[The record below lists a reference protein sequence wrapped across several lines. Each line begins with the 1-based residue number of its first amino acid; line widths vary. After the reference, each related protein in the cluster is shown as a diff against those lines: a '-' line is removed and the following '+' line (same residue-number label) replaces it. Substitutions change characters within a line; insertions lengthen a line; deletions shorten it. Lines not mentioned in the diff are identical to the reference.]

1 MSIDTPLSPLFPKN
15 GHTPGATHT
24 VYLALGANLGDR
36 RGNLAAALQRL
47 REVMEIEVV
56 SSIYETEPVGYTNQP
71 RFLNIVCRGKT
82 WLDAANLLKYT
93 KEIEV
98 AIGRKPSFRNG
109 PRPIDIDIL
118 FYNDLQLAMDNLT
131 IPHPRM
137 GERAFVLAPLAE
149 IAPEMR
155 DPRSNKT
162 AQELLSEVSQEGVTR
177 LAPNLK
183 ISLERDIQSSQPSVH
198 VRLGRAGVV
207 ALTKAILI
215 GDEEHQ
221 QWFNATFDLYAN
233 LDATQAGVHM
243 SRFSDALEEV
253 LEEIGMKAWPRIE
266 ILAEYLAKTIVE
278 KQRVLRAEV
287 HIHTTYPL
295 QRWTPVS
302 GRRTQEVYGLLAQA
316 VATREYSRRMVGV
329 EVEGMV
335 ACPCAQDMVYSFARV
350 RLKEEGFDEEMI
362 QKMLEVTPLATHN
375 QRGRAT
381 LMVGTAVDLDASE
394 LVDIAENAMS
404 SENYGLLKRPDEL
417 YIVNKAHANPRF
429 VEDVAREILRAMVE
443 KYTNLP
449 DDTFVWVKQRNEET
463 IHKYDVEA
471 EGWGTMHELR
481 AEILQNQSL
490 PRHTTR
496 EEWLGL
502 TQSSPSLPEQKR

>member
-1 MSIDTPLSPLFPKN
+1 MSIDAPLSPLFPKN
-15 GHTPGATHT
+15 GHTPAATHT
-24 VYLALGANLGDR
+24 VYLALGANIGDR

-47 REVMEIEVV
+47 REVMEIEII
-56 SSIYETEPVGYTNQP
+56 SSIYETDPVGYIDQP

-82 WLDAANLLKYT
+82 WLQAENLLKYA
-93 KEIEV
+93 KEIEF
-98 AIGRKPSFRNG
+98 AIGRRPSFRNG

-118 FYNDLQLAMDNLT
+118 LYDDLKLQQEHLT

-137 GERAFVLAPLAE
+137 RERAFVLAPLSE
-149 IAPEMR
+149 IAPEVI
-155 DPRSNKT
+155 DPVSGKT
-162 AQELLSEVSQEGVTR
+162 AQELLAGVSQEGVTR

-183 ISLERDIQSSQPSVH
+183 ISLDRDIQSGQPTVH

-207 ALTKAILI
+207 SVSKAILI
-215 GDEEHQ
+215 GDDGHQ
-221 QWFNATFDLYAN
+221 QWFNASFDLYAN

-253 LEEIGMKAWPRIE
+253 LEEIGLKAWPRIE
-266 ILAEYLAKTIVE
+266 ILAEHIARTIVE
-278 KQRVLRAEV
+278 KQKVLRAEV

-316 VATREYSRRMVGV
+316 VATPDFSRRLVGV

-335 ACPCAQDMVYSFARV
+335 ACPCAQDMVHSFARV

-381 LMVGTAVDLDASE
+381 LMVGTDRDLDASE
-394 LVDIAENAMS
+394 LVDIAESAMS

-443 KYTNLP
+443 KYTDLP
-449 DDTFVWVKQRNEET
+449 DEAFVWVRQRNEET

-471 EGWGTMHELR
+471 EGWGTLGELR
-481 AEILQNQSL
+481 AEILHNQSL
-490 PRHTTR
+490 PRHTTK

-502 TQSSPSLPEQKR
+502 AEPGSFACH

>member
-1 MSIDTPLSPLFPKN
+1 MSIDAPLSPLFPKN
-15 GHTPGATHT
+15 GHTPVATHT
-24 VYLALGANLGDR
+24 VYLALGANIGDR

-47 REVMEIEVV
+47 REVMEIEII
-56 SSIYETEPVGYTNQP
+56 SSIYETDPVGYIDQP

-82 WLDAANLLKYT
+82 WLQAENLLKYA
-93 KEIEV
+93 KEIEF
-98 AIGRKPSFRNG
+98 AIGRRPSFRNG

-118 FYNDLQLAMDNLT
+118 LYDDLKLEQEHLT

-137 GERAFVLAPLAE
+137 RERAFVLAPLSE
-149 IAPEMR
+149 IAPEVI
-155 DPRSNKT
+155 DPVSGKT
-162 AQELLSEVSQEGVTR
+162 AQELLAGVSQEGVTR

-183 ISLERDIQSSQPSVH
+183 ISLDRDIQSGQPTVH

-207 ALTKAILI
+207 SVSKAILI
-215 GDEEHQ
+215 GDEGHQ
-221 QWFNATFDLYAN
+221 QWFNASFDLYAN

-253 LEEIGMKAWPRIE
+253 LEEIGLKAWPRIE
-266 ILAEYLAKTIVE
+266 ILAEHIARTIVE
-278 KQRVLRAEV
+278 KQKVLRAEV

-316 VATREYSRRMVGV
+316 VATPDFSRRLVGV

-335 ACPCAQDMVYSFARV
+335 ACPCAQDMVHSFARV

-381 LMVGTAVDLDASE
+381 LMVGTDRDLDASE
-394 LVDIAENAMS
+394 LVDIAESAMS

-443 KYTNLP
+443 KYTDLP
-449 DDTFVWVKQRNEET
+449 DEAFVWVRQRNEET

-471 EGWGTMHELR
+471 EGWGTLGELR
-481 AEILQNQSL
+481 AEILYNQSL
-490 PRHTTR
+490 PRHTTK

-502 TQSSPSLPEQKR
+502 AEPGSFACH

>member
-1 MSIDTPLSPLFPKN
+1 MSIDAPLSPLFPKN
-15 GHTPGATHT
+15 GHTPVATHV
-24 VYLALGANLGDR
+24 VYLGLGANLGDR

-47 REVMEIEVV
+47 RDVLDIDVV
-56 SSIYETEPVGYTNQP
+56 SSVYETEPVGYADQP

-82 WLDAANLLKYT
+82 WLSVSNLLKYA
-93 KEIEV
+93 KEIEA

-109 PRPIDIDIL
+109 PRAIDIDIL
-118 FYNDLQLAMDNLT
+118 LYDDLHMSEELVT

-137 GERAFVLAPLAE
+137 RERAFVLTPLAE
-149 IAPEMR
+149 IAPDTL
-155 DPRSNKT
+155 DPVSGKT
-162 AQELLSEVSQEGVTR
+162 VQELLAGVSQEGVNR

-183 ISLERDIQSSQPSVH
+183 ISLERDIQSGQPTVH

-207 ALTKAILI
+207 AVNKAILI
-215 GDEEHQ
+215 GDEGNQ

-243 SRFSDALEEV
+243 SRFSDALDEV
-253 LEEIGMKAWPRIE
+253 LEEVGLQAWPRIE
-266 ILAEYLAKTIVE
+266 ILAEHLARTIVE
-278 KQRVLRAEV
+278 KQKVLRAEV
-287 HIHTTYPL
+287 HIRTTYPL

-316 VATREYSRRMVGV
+316 VATPDYTRRMVGV

-335 ACPCAQDMVYSFARV
+335 ACPCAQAMVHSFARV
-350 RLKEEGFDEEMI
+350 RLQEEGFDDEII

-381 LMVGTAVDLDASE
+381 LMVGTSVDLDASG

-429 VEDVAREILRAMVE
+429 VEDVAREILRAIVE
-443 KYTNLP
+443 KYTDLP
-449 DDTFVWVKQRNEET
+449 DDTFVWVNQRNEET

-471 EGWGTMHELR
+471 EGWGTLRELR
-481 AEILQNQSL
+481 AEILHNQSI

-502 TQSSPSLPEQKR
+502 SHPDL

>member
-1 MSIDTPLSPLFPKN
+1 MSIDTPLSPMFPSNK
-15 GHTPGATHT
+15 HAPTATHT
-24 VYLALGANLGDR
+24 VYLSLGANIGDR
-36 RGNLAAALQRL
+36 RGNLATALQRL
-47 REVMEIEVV
+47 REVMEIEIV
-56 SSIYETEPVGYTNQP
+56 SSVYETEPVGYTDQP
-71 RFLNIVCRGKT
+71 RFLNLVCCAKT
-82 WLDAANLLKYT
+82 WLDAENLLAYA
-93 KEIEV
+93 KEIET

-109 PRPIDIDIL
+109 PRPIDIDII
-118 FYNDLQLAMDNLT
+118 FYDNLHIEQDQLT

-137 GERAFVLAPLAE
+137 RERAFVLVPLAE
-149 IAPEMR
+149 IAPEAI
-155 DPRSNKT
+155 DPVSRK
-162 AQELLSEVSQEGVTR
+162 AVWQLLAEISQEGVTR
-177 LAPNLK
+177 LAANLK
-183 ISLERDIQSSQPSVH
+183 ISLDRDIQSGQPTVH

-207 ALTKAILI
+207 AVTKALLI
-215 GDEEHQ
+215 GNKEHQ
-221 QWFNATFDLYAN
+221 QWCNATFSLYAD

-253 LEEIGMKAWPRIE
+253 LEEIGLQTWPRIE
-266 ILAEYLAKTIVE
+266 ILAEYLAKMIVE
-278 KQRVLRAEV
+278 KQKVWRAEV

-316 VATREYSRRMVGV
+316 VATQHEARRMIGV

-335 ACPCAQDMVYSFARV
+335 ACPCAQDMVYSFART
-350 RLKEEGFDEEMI
+350 RLREEGFDEVMI

-381 LMVGTAVDLDASE
+381 VLIGTDVDLDASE

-429 VEDVAREILRAMVE
+429 VEDVAREILRTIVE
-443 KYTNLP
+443 KYTDLP
-449 DDTFVWVKQRNEET
+449 DETFVWVNQRNEET

-471 EGWGTMHELR
+471 EGWGTLYELR
-481 AEILQNQSL
+481 AEILHNQNI
-490 PRHTTR
+490 RHHTTR
-496 EEWLGL
+496 EQWLGL
-502 TQSSPSLPEQKR
+502 AEPR

>member
-1 MSIDTPLSPLFPKN
+1 MSIEAPLSLLFPRN
-15 GHTPGATHT
+15 GHTPPATHT
-24 VYLALGANLGDR
+24 VYLALGANIGDR
-36 RGNLAAALQRL
+36 RGNLAMALQRL
-47 REVMEIEVV
+47 REIMEIDLI
-56 SSIYETEPVGYTNQP
+56 SSIYETDPVGYVDQP
-71 RFLNIVCRGKT
+71 RFLNIVCSGKT
-82 WLDAANLLKYT
+82 WLDAENLLKYA
-93 KEIEV
+93 KEIET

-118 FYNDLQLAMDNLT
+118 FYDTAQFEHEQLV
-131 IPHPRM
+131 IPHPRLR
-137 GERAFVLAPLAE
+137 ERAFVLAPLAE
-149 IAPEMR
+149 IAPQMR
-155 DPRSNKT
+155 DPVSGKT
-162 AQELLSEVSQEGVTR
+162 AQELLAAISQEGVVK

-183 ISLERDIQSSQPSVH
+183 ISLDRDIQSGQPAVH

-207 ALTKAILI
+207 SITKAILI
-215 GDEEHQ
+215 GDQGHQ
-221 QWFNATFDLYAN
+221 QWFNATFDLYAD

-266 ILAEYLAKTIVE
+266 VLAEHLAKTIVE
-278 KQRVLRAEV
+278 KQKVLRAEV
-287 HIHTTYPL
+287 SIHTTYPL

-316 VATREYSRRMVGV
+316 VATPAYVRRMVGV

-335 ACPCAQDMVYSFARV
+335 ACPCAQDMVHSFARV
-350 RLKEEGFDEEMI
+350 RLKEEGFAEEMI

-381 LMVGTAVDLDASE
+381 LMVGTDLDLDASE
-394 LVDIAENAMS
+394 LVNIAENAMS

-429 VEDVAREILRAMVE
+429 VEDVAREILRAIVE
-443 KYTNLP
+443 QYSELP
-449 DDTFVWVKQRNEET
+449 DQTFVWVRQRNEET

-471 EGWGTMHELR
+471 EGWGTLGELR
-481 AEILQNQSL
+481 AEILHNQSL
-490 PRHTTR
+490 ARHTTR

-502 TQSSPSLPEQKR
+502 AGPLTPKE

>member
-1 MSIDTPLSPLFPKN
+1 MSIEAPLSPLFPRN
-15 GHTPGATHT
+15 GHASVATHT
-24 VYLALGANLGDR
+24 VYLALGANIGDR

-47 REVMEIEVV
+47 REVMEIDLV
-56 SSIYETEPVGYTNQP
+56 SSIYETDPVGYTDQP
-71 RFLNIVCRGKT
+71 RFLNIVCCGKT
-82 WLDAANLLKYT
+82 WLDAENLLKYA
-93 KEIEV
+93 KEIEA
-98 AIGRKPSFRNG
+98 AIGRKASFRNG

-118 FYNDLQLAMDNLT
+118 FYDDIQLEVEHLS
-131 IPHPRM
+131 IPHPRLR
-137 GERAFVLAPLAE
+137 ERAFVLAPLAE
-149 IAPEMR
+149 IAPEML
-155 DPRSNKT
+155 DPVSGKT
-162 AQELLSEVSQEGVTR
+162 TQELLAAISQEGVIK

-183 ISLERDIQSSQPSVH
+183 ISLDRDIQSGQPTVH

-207 ALTKAILI
+207 AVTKAILI
-215 GDEEHQ
+215 GDEDRQ
-221 QWFNATFDLYAN
+221 QWFNATFDLYAD
-233 LDATQAGVHM
+233 LDATQAGAHM
-243 SRFSDALEEV
+243 SRFNDALEEV

-266 ILAEYLAKTIVE
+266 ILAEHLARTIVE
-278 KQRVLRAEV
+278 KQKVLRAEV
-287 HIHTTYPL
+287 SIHTTYPL

-316 VATREYSRRMVGV
+316 VATRDSARRMVGV

-335 ACPCAQDMVYSFARV
+335 ACPCAQDMVHSFARV
-350 RLKEEGFDEEMI
+350 RLKEEGFAEEMI

-381 LMVGTAVDLDASE
+381 LMVGTDLDLDASE

-429 VEDVAREILRAMVE
+429 VEDVAREILRAIVE

-449 DDTFVWVKQRNEET
+449 DETFVWVRQRNEET

-471 EGWGTMHELR
+471 EGWGTLGELR
-481 AEILQNQSL
+481 AEILHNQDL
-490 PRHTTR
+490 ARHTTR
-496 EEWLGL
+496 EEWLHLAGPL
-502 TQSSPSLPEQKR
+502 TNPQ

>member
-1 MSIDTPLSPLFPKN
+1 MSIEAPLSPLFPKN
-15 GHTPGATHT
+15 GHTPVATHT
-24 VYLALGANLGDR
+24 VYLALGANIGDR

-47 REVMEIEVV
+47 REIMELDLV
-56 SSIYETEPVGYTNQP
+56 SSIYETDPVGYTDQP
-71 RFLNIVCRGKT
+71 RFLNIVCCGKT
-82 WLDAANLLKYT
+82 WLDAENLLKYA
-93 KEIEV
+93 KEVEA

-118 FYNDLQLAMDNLT
+118 FYDATQIEQEHLT
-131 IPHPRM
+131 IPHPRLR
-137 GERAFVLAPLAE
+137 ERAFVLAPLAE
-149 IAPEMR
+149 IAPEVL
-155 DPRSNKT
+155 DPVSGKN
-162 AQELLSEVSQEGVTR
+162 AQELLAAVSQEGVTK

-183 ISLERDIQSSQPSVH
+183 ISLDRDIQSGQPTVH

-207 ALTKAILI
+207 AVTKAILL
-215 GDEEHQ
+215 GDEGHQ
-221 QWFNATFDLYAN
+221 QWFNATFDLYAD

-253 LEEIGMKAWPRIE
+253 LEGVGMKAWPRIE
-266 ILAEYLAKTIVE
+266 VLAEHLAKTIVDRQ
-278 KQRVLRAEV
+278 KVLRAEV
-287 HIHTTYPL
+287 SIHTTYPL

-316 VATREYSRRMVGV
+316 VATRDYTRRMVGV

-335 ACPCAQDMVYSFARV
+335 ACPCAQDMVHSFARV
-350 RLKEEGFDEEMI
+350 RLKEEGFTEEMI

-381 LMVGTAVDLDASE
+381 LMVGTDLDLDASE

-429 VEDVAREILRAMVE
+429 VEDVAREILRSIVE

-449 DDTFVWVKQRNEET
+449 DQTFVWVRQRNEET

-471 EGWGTMHELR
+471 EGWGTLGELR

-490 PRHTTR
+490 ARHTTR
-496 EEWLGL
+496 EEWLGQTNPL
-502 TQSSPSLPEQKR
+502 MAQP

>member
-1 MSIDTPLSPLFPKN
+1 MSIDTPLSPLFPTN
-15 GHTPGATHT
+15 GHALAATHT
-24 VYLALGANLGDR
+24 VYLALGANIGDR

-47 REVMEIEVV
+47 REVMEMESV
-56 SSIYETEPVGYTNQP
+56 SSVYETEPVGYTDQP
-71 RFLNIVCRGKT
+71 RFLNIVCCGKT
-82 WLDAANLLKYT
+82 WLDAENLLKYA
-93 KEIEV
+93 KEIET

-118 FYNDLQLAMDNLT
+118 LYDDLHMEQDHFT

-137 GERAFVLAPLAE
+137 RERAFVLVPLAE
-149 IAPEMR
+149 IAPEAV
-155 DPRSNKT
+155 DPVSKKAVR
-162 AQELLSEVSQEGVTR
+162 ELLAEIPQAGVNR
-177 LAPNLK
+177 LAANLK
-183 ISLERDIQSSQPSVH
+183 ISLDRDIQNGQPAVH

-207 ALTKAILI
+207 DVTKAILI
-215 GDEEHQ
+215 GDKGHL
-221 QWFNATFDLYAN
+221 QWCNATFNLYAD
-233 LDATQAGVHM
+233 LDAKQAGVHM

-253 LEEIGMKAWPRIE
+253 LEEIGLQAWPRIE
-266 ILAEYLAKTIVE
+266 ILAEHLAKTIAI
-278 KQRVLRAEV
+278 KQKVWRAEV

-316 VATREYSRRMVGV
+316 VATQNASRRMRGV

-335 ACPCAQDMVYSFARV
+335 ACPCAQDMVHSFARM
-350 RLKEEGFDEEMI
+350 RLREEGFDEVMI

-381 LMVGTAVDLDASE
+381 LLIGTDVELDASD

-429 VEDVAREILRAMVE
+429 VEDVAREILRAIVE
-443 KYTNLP
+443 KYTDLP
-449 DDTFVWVKQRNEET
+449 DETFAWVSQRNEET

-471 EGWGTMHELR
+471 EGWGTLYELR
-481 AEILQNQSL
+481 SEILHNQNI
-490 PRHTTR
+490 RHHTTR
-496 EEWLGL
+496 EEWL
-502 TQSSPSLPEQKR
+502 SLAEPLQGAAKN